1 MTLPE
6 DWSTLA
12 DDWRQGEAGAQAPAL
27 PALQARDRAARRQTT
42 WVRAGGLLFSAVI
55 VIGGARILRWH
66 PNVLGV
72 LLVLP
77 AWLLVGVLWRLV
89 ILGSAGMEPR
99 GEAATD
105 FIDAAARQ
113 VRRRLGTIRTLVIL
127 IAVQALV
134 LLLWA
139 LARFI
144 ERAGRPVPPDAPAW
158 LWLALV
164 AGVAIWWALRYRR
177 RLQAQLNEIDH
188 LAVGVL
194 ADEHLDRGARRQR
207 C

>member
-6 DWSTLA
+6 DWSTLV
-12 DDWRQGEAGAQAPAL
+12 DDWRQGEAGAQAPTLNAL
-27 PALQARDRAARRQTT
+27 RARDRAARRQVT

-66 PNVLGV
+66 PNVVGL

-113 VRRRLGTIRTLVIL
+113 VRLRLGTMRTLLIL
-127 IAVQALV
+127 IAVQAVV

-139 LARFI
+139 AARFI
-144 ERAGRPVPPDAPAW
+144 ERAGAPVPPDAPGW
-158 LWLALV
+158 LSLAMV
-164 AGVAIWWALRYRR
+164 AGVAIWWAVRYRR
-177 RLQAQLNEIDH
+177 TLQAQLDEIDN
-188 LAVGVL
+188 LRREVGSS
-194 ADEHLDRGARRQR
+194 A
-207 C
+207 

>member
-6 DWSTLA
+6 DWTILA

-27 PALQARDRAARRQTT
+27 HTLRARDRAARRLTT

-66 PNVLGV
+66 PNVLGFV
-72 LLVLP
+72 LVIP
-77 AWLLVGVLWRLV
+77 AWLLVAVMWRLV
-89 ILGSAGMEPR
+89 ILGSFGMDPR

-113 VRRRLGTIRTLVIL
+113 VRLRLNTMRTLVIL
-127 IAVQALV
+127 IAVQAVV

-139 LARFI
+139 AARFI
-144 ERAGRPVPPDAPAW
+144 ERGGTPAPPDAPAW
-158 LWLALV
+158 LSLGIVAGLAL
-164 AGVAIWWALRYRR
+164 GWALRYRR
-177 RLQAQLNEIDH
+177 RLQAELDEIDS
-188 LAVGVL
+188 LRREVGSS
-194 ADEHLDRGARRQR
+194 A
-207 C
+207 